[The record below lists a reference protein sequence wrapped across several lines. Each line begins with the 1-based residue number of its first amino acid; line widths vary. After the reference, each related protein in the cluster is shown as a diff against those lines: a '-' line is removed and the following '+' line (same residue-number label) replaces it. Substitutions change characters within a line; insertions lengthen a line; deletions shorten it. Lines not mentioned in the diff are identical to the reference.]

1 MDDSQDRQAILARR
15 AIFLT
20 TTLAALS
27 CSPGTNDATVPTA
40 TDTVAVTASATTSA
54 STPPASSSAAVPVGP
69 SKEERQADWKERVKL
84 APPLSIAASL
94 QGEEKTEITETRDRF
109 QPIYDRLEALWV
121 SAPMSCAPRDK
132 ACSGQWEEAAKSIE
146 EMRASLRT
154 GPCSNPRGL
163 AKLQRT
169 QAHFTFLHG
178 LLTTLDGQLSD
189 AARAQGDAKTWAE
202 LTQKSVIPMPCLR
215 CAPPQ
220 PRGVFEERM
229 NPLEILFKD
238 GASDLGPD
246 MTPLLEQI
254 KVQLNSDKK
263 LVYVVRGHA
272 DPEEKGDKAATAK
285 ARAQAVI
292 DWLVKA
298 GIAKARLKL
307 SAYGADLP
315 IDTSATELGRTANRR
330 VDFEKSN

>member
-27 CSPGTNDATVPTA
+27 CSPGTNDATSPTP
-40 TDTVAVTASATTSA
+40 TDTVAVSATVTTTA
-54 STPPASSSAAVPVGP
+54 STPPAASSAPAPVGP
-69 SKEERQADWKERVKL
+69 SKEARQADWKERVKL
-84 APPLSIAASL
+84 APPLNVAASL

-109 QPIYDRLEALWV
+109 QPIYDKLEALWV
-121 SAPMSCAPRDK
+121 SAPMSCPPLDK
-132 ACSGQWEEAAKSIE
+132 SCSAQWEDAAKSIAD
-146 EMRASLRT
+146 MRASLRS

-169 QAHFTFLHG
+169 QAHFAFLNG
-178 LLTTLDGQLSD
+178 LITTLDGQLGD
-189 AARAQGDAKTWAE
+189 AARALGDAKTWTE
-202 LTQKSVIPMPCLR
+202 LTQKSAFPMPCLR

-220 PRGVFEERM
+220 PRGVFEQAL

-238 GASDLGPD
+238 GASDLAAE
-246 MTPLLEQI
+246 MTPLLGQI
-254 KVQLNSDKK
+254 KEQLTKDKQ

-272 DPEEKGDKAATAK
+272 DPEEKGDKAAISK
-285 ARAQAVI
+285 ARSQAVI

-298 GIAKARLKL
+298 GIAKNRLKL
-307 SAYGADLP
+307 ASYGADLP
-315 IDTSATELGRTANRR
+315 IETSATDPGRTANRR
-330 VDFEKSN
+330 VDFEKGK